1 MPGRSLAGEQR
12 RRSSL
17 DYKELVLKSLRL
29 VWGNKWLW
37 IFGLFAGAGG
47 SGSFNFQGGGN
58 MGSFSENS
66 GDLNWQAF
74 SHSMS
79 DWVSRNLVLLIAL
92 AVILFL
98 LFILM
103 AIFGIVSQA
112 ALIGAADSLDKDE
125 ETGFSKS
132 LSTGL
137 SNFWRLL
144 GFMILLGLI
153 VLVPL
158 LFLGAFGVMAFVR
171 GVSPVFLLFLI
182 PIGLIMIPVLI
193 GIGFVAILGTR
204 SVVID
209 GLGPV
214 DAIKSGWKMLREN
227 LGPVLLTWLIS
238 LAIGFVVGII
248 VVVFLIMLIVP
259 IAVLGYLTFTTGVT
273 TAKLAG
279 IALLG
284 LLFFLIFLVLRSA
297 FGAYHSVY
305 WTLAF
310 RQMRALNEPEAPE

>member
-1 MPGRSLAGEQR
+1 
-12 RRSSL
+12 
-17 DYKELVLKSLRL
+17 
-29 VWGNKWLW
+29 
-37 IFGLFAGAGG
+37 
-47 SGSFNFQGGGN
+47 
-58 MGSFSENS
+58 MGSYSETS

-74 SHSMS
+74 SYSMS

-98 LFILM
+98 LFVLM

-125 ETGFSKS
+125 ETGFLKS

-153 VLVPL
+153 VLTPL
-158 LFLGAFGVMAFVR
+158 LFLAALGVMVFVG
-171 GVSPVFLLFLI
+171 GVSLVFLLFLI
-182 PIGLIMIPVLI
+182 PIVLIMIPVFI
-193 GIGFVAILGTR
+193 GLSFVATLGAR
-204 SVVID
+204 SIVID
-209 GLGPV
+209 GQGPI
-214 DAIKSGWKMLREN
+214 DAFKSGWKMLREN
-227 LGPVLLTWLIS
+227 LGAVLLTWLIS
-238 LAIGFVVGII
+238 LVVGFAVGIV

-259 IAVLGYLTFTTGVT
+259 IAVLGYLTFSTGVT

-279 IALLG
+279 ITLLG

-310 RQMRALNEPEAPE
+310 RQIRALKETEAPQ

>member
-1 MPGRSLAGEQR
+1 M
-12 RRSSL
+12 
-17 DYKELVLKSLRL
+17 
-29 VWGNKWLW
+29 
-37 IFGLFAGAGG
+37 
-47 SGSFNFQGGGN
+47 
-58 MGSFSENS
+58 
-66 GDLNWQAF
+66 
-74 SHSMS
+74 
-79 DWVSRNLVLLIAL
+79 
-92 AVILFL
+92 
-98 LFILM
+98 
-103 AIFGIVSQA
+103 
-112 ALIGAADSLDKDE
+112 AADSLDKDE
-125 ETGFSKS
+125 ETGFSKA

-144 GFMILLGLI
+144 GFMLLLGLI
-153 VLVPL
+153 VITPL
-158 LFLGAFGVMAFVR
+158 LFLAALSVMVFAS